1 MTVLSAH
8 FCRLSVL
15 WISVFLFGSCQIAQ
29 AHLISA
35 GNAAITVNPDRGVL
49 LVGVPVSFFKGIDQN
64 QDGLL
69 QPNEIKEN
77 RLQMIEQ
84 LERAFQ
90 LKIGDTALE
99 VVDDQLITSIKADHQ
114 DGAPQIEWL
123 RLLKIQPPDL
133 TLPIEVTMNKA
144 LVTSEYVIQV
154 KRMDSEELAVLNPSR
169 PSHTFFKNNWGTLQS
184 FFVEGWVHIVTGY
197 DHLIFILVLL
207 VAAINLKR
215 WLWVLSSFTVA
226 HGVTY
231 SLATF
236 GLVQVKPEWIEPIIA
251 LTILATAAFGLFK
264 VHLQIRTEMLMVFS
278 LGLFHGLGFASAM
291 ASQLN
296 ALRFPITSVIGFNL
310 GVEVGQIAVALGV
323 WLFFNAIKNSTEW
336 TERAKSVTLWISFLA
351 GGHWLFERIS

>member
-1 MTVLSAH
+1 MTLLSAY
-8 FCRLSVL
+8 FRGLGIL
-15 WISVFLFGSCQIAQ
+15 WISIFWVGSCQIAQ

-69 QPNEIKEN
+69 QPIEIKEN

-84 LERAFQ
+84 LESAFQ
-90 LKIGDTALE
+90 LKIGGTAVE

-114 DGAPQIEWL
+114 DGAPQIDWF
-123 RLLKIQPPDL
+123 RLLKVQPADL
-133 TLPIEVTMNKA
+133 NLPIEVTINKA
-144 LVTSEYVIQV
+144 LLTSQYVFQV

-197 DHLIFILVLL
+197 DHLIFIMAML

-251 LTILATAAFGLFK
+251 LTIVATAAFGLFK
-264 VHLQIRTEMLMVFS
+264 VQLLIRTEMLVVFA

-296 ALRFPITSVIGFNL
+296 TLRFPITSVIGFNL
-310 GVEVGQIAVALGV
+310 GVEAGQIAIALGV
-323 WLFFNAIKNSTEW
+323 WLFFNFIKSSAEW
-336 TERAKSVTLWISFLA
+336 TERAKSITLWTSFLL